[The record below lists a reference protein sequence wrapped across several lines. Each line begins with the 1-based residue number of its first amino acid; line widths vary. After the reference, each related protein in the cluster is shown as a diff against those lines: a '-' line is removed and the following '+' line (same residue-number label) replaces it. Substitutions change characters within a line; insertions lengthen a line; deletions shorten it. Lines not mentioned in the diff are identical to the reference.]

1 MHTSWR
7 VCCQTGSMHVT
18 VRNMLQDA
26 SKADDDPAQSAA
38 ESTHAAST
46 IVRVGHSYPAY
57 TASGSLLPCCA
68 HNNVSLTCIFMP
80 PIDFPAP
87 ISLHMMPCLLRIL
100 QMLRQCH
107 VARVLHCRRAL
118 ELQMV
123 LMRRLT
129 TSQKALQQV
138 PRPPRQS
145 RQMVALIRRSKASF
159 RYEAA

>member
-1 MHTSWR
+1 M
-7 VCCQTGSMHVT
+7 T

-26 SKADDDPAQSAA
+26 SKAENDPAQSVA
-38 ESTHAAST
+38 ESTHAASP
-46 IVRVGHSYPAY
+46 IDRVGRTYPAHT
-57 TASGSLLPCCA
+57 TAPGSLLPYCA
-68 HNNVSLTCIFMP
+68 HDNVSLTCIFVP
-80 PIDFPAP
+80 LINFPAP
-87 ISLHMMPCLLRIL
+87 PRLHMMPCLLHIL

-129 TSQKALQQV
+129 MSQKALQQV

-145 RQMVALIRRSKASF
+145 RQMVALIRLSKASS
-159 RYEAA
+159 R